1 MAPLHNPANLQGY
14 RACLEIVGPDIP
26 QVAVFDTAFHSTM
39 PAKAYMYAV
48 PYEYYEKY
56 GVRRYGFH
64 GTSHKFVS
72 HRVAEKMGKKPVE
85 YKTDTPGFIVNRC
98 LFAFMLEAIHCYED
112 GVATVDDIDT
122 AIKFGL
128 NHPLGPFE
136 MMDMSGL
143 DTFPHVTETMEALP
157 VTTWKCPESVK
168 KLVAEGKYGRKSGE
182 GWHKYN

>member
-1 MAPLHNPANLQGY
+1 MSTFMANKGNIERKWYVIDAAGKP
-14 RACLEIVGPDIP
+14 
-26 QVAVFDTAFHSTM
+26 
-39 PAKAYMYAV
+39 
-48 PYEYYEKY
+48 
-56 GVRRYGFH
+56 
-64 GTSHKFVS
+64 
-72 HRVAEKMGKKPVE
+72 MGKTAVE
-85 YKTDTPGFIVNRC
+85 CKTDTPGFIVNRC

-157 VTTWKCPESVK
+157 VTDWKCPESVK
-168 KLVAEGKYGRKSGE
+168 KLVAEGKFGRKSGE